1 MESGTGAHWMSS
13 KGAVMARYVTTV
25 RTAKAPQEAFAYMAD
40 LRNFAEWDPGV
51 KAVRQVEGSGGGP
64 AAVFDVTV
72 AGPGRDLTLRY
83 VTEEHDAP
91 RNLLV
96 VARSSV
102 FTSIDRI
109 TVEPDGT
116 GSVVTYDADLRLNG
130 VLRVGDL
137 GLRLVFGQIGDRAAA
152 GLRQVLGAPAETN
165 D

>member
-1 MESGTGAHWMSS
+1 MT
-13 KGAVMARYVTTV
+13 
-25 RTAKAPQEAFAYMAD
+25 PQEAFAYMAD
-40 LRNFAEWDPGV
+40 LGNFVEWDPGV

-64 AAVFDVTV
+64 DAVFDVTV
-72 AGPGRDLTLRY
+72 VAPGPDLTLRY

-91 RNLLV
+91 HNLLV
-96 VARSSV
+96 VARSIV

-116 GSVVTYDADLRLNG
+116 GSIVTYDADLRLNG

-152 GLRQVLGAPAETN
+152 GLRRVLGANVA
-165 D
+165 

>member
-1 MESGTGAHWMSS
+1 
-13 KGAVMARYVTTV
+13 MARYVTTV
-25 RTAKAPQEAFAYMAD
+25 RTAKTPKEAFAYMAD

-51 KAVRQVEGSGGGP
+51 KAVKQVKGKGGGP
-64 AAVFDVTV
+64 GNVFDVTV
-72 AGPGRDLTLRY
+72 AGFPSDVTLRY

-96 VARSSV
+96 VARNTV

-109 TVEPDGT
+109 TVEKDGR

-137 GLRLVFGQIGDRAAA
+137 GLRLVFGRIGDRAAA
-152 GLRQVLGAPAETN
+152 GLRLALGAKVV
-165 D
+165 

>member
-1 MESGTGAHWMSS
+1 
-13 KGAVMARYVTTV
+13 MARYVTTV
-25 RTAKAPQEAFAYMAD
+25 KSAMTPQEAFAYMAD
-40 LRNFAEWDPGV
+40 LGNFVEWDPGV

-64 AAVFDVTV
+64 DAVFDVTV
-72 AGPGRDLTLRY
+72 VAPGPDLTLRY

-91 RNLLV
+91 HNLLV

-116 GSVVTYDADLRLNG
+116 GSLVTYDADLRLNG

-152 GLRQVLGAPAETN
+152 GLRRVLGAKVA
-165 D
+165 

>member
-1 MESGTGAHWMSS
+1 
-13 KGAVMARYVTTV
+13 MARYVTTV
-25 RTAKAPQEAFAYMAD
+25 RTAKTPQEAFDYMAD

-51 KAVRQVEGSGGGP
+51 KAVRQVQGAGGGP
-64 AAVFDVTV
+64 DSVFDVTV
-72 AGPGRDLTLRY
+72 AGIGRDLTLRY
-83 VTEEHDAP
+83 LTEEYDAP

-137 GLRLVFGQIGDRAAA
+137 GLRLMFGQIGERAAA
-152 GLRQVLGAPAETN
+152 GLRRALGAQA
-165 D
+165 

>member
-1 MESGTGAHWMSS
+1 
-13 KGAVMARYVTTV
+13 MARYVTTV
-25 RTAKAPQEAFAYMAD
+25 RSAKTPQEAFAYMAD

-51 KAVRQVEGSGGGP
+51 KAVRQVKGTGGGP
-64 AAVFDVTV
+64 DAVFDVTV
-72 AGPGRDLTLRY
+72 AGPVLDLTLRY

-91 RNLLV
+91 RTLLV

-116 GSVVTYDADLRLNG
+116 GSVVTYNADLRLNG

-137 GLRLVFGQIGDRAAA
+137 GLRLVFGAIGDRAAA
-152 GLRQVLGAPAETN
+152 GLRRVLGSS
-165 D
+165 

>member
-1 MESGTGAHWMSS
+1 
-13 KGAVMARYVTTV
+13 MARYVTTV
-25 RTAKAPQEAFAYMAD
+25 RTAKTPQEAFDYMAD

-51 KAVRQVEGSGGGP
+51 KAVRQVQGAGGGP
-64 AAVFDVTV
+64 DSVFDVTV
-72 AGPGRDLTLRY
+72 AGIGRDLTLRY
-83 VTEEHDAP
+83 LTEEYDAP

-152 GLRQVLGAPAETN
+152 GLRRALGAQV
-165 D
+165 

>member
-1 MESGTGAHWMSS
+1 
-13 KGAVMARYVTTV
+13 MARYVTTV
-25 RTAKAPQEAFAYMAD
+25 RSAKTPREAFAYMAD

-64 AAVFDVTV
+64 DAVFDVTV
-72 AGPGRDLTLRY
+72 VAPGPDLTLRY

-116 GSVVTYDADLRLNG
+116 GSVITYDADLRLNG
-130 VLRVGDL
+130 VLRIGDL

-152 GLRQVLGAPAETN
+152 GLRRVLGAQVA
-165 D
+165 

>member
-1 MESGTGAHWMSS
+1 
-13 KGAVMARYVTTV
+13 MARYVTTV
-25 RTAKAPQEAFAYMAD
+25 RTAKTPQQAFTYMAD

-51 KAVRQVEGSGGGP
+51 KAVRQVKGSGGGP
-64 AAVFDVTV
+64 DAVFDVTV
-72 AGPGRDLTLRY
+72 AGPVVDLTLRY
-83 VTEEHDAP
+83 VTEEYDAP

-96 VARSSV
+96 VARSTV

-137 GLRLVFGQIGDRAAA
+137 GLRLVFGVIGDRAAA
-152 GLRQVLGAPAETN
+152 GLRRALGEG
-165 D
+165 

>member
-1 MESGTGAHWMSS
+1 MT
-13 KGAVMARYVTTV
+13 
-25 RTAKAPQEAFAYMAD
+25 PQEAFAYMAD
-40 LRNFAEWDPGV
+40 LGNFVEWDPGV

-64 AAVFDVTV
+64 DAVFDVTV
-72 AGPGRDLTLRY
+72 VAPGPDLTLRY

-91 RNLLV
+91 HNLLV

-116 GSVVTYDADLRLNG
+116 GSLVTYDADLRLNG

-137 GLRLVFGQIGDRAAA
+137 GLRLVFGQIGNRAAA
-152 GLRQVLGAPAETN
+152 GLRRVLGAKVA
-165 D
+165 

>member
-1 MESGTGAHWMSS
+1 
-13 KGAVMARYVTTV
+13 MARYVTTV
-25 RTAKAPQEAFAYMAD
+25 RSAKTPREAFAYMAD

-64 AAVFDVTV
+64 DAVFDVTV
-72 AGPGRDLTLRY
+72 VAPGPDLTLRY

-91 RNLLV
+91 HNLLV

-116 GSVVTYDADLRLNG
+116 GSVITYDADLRLNG
-130 VLRVGDL
+130 FLRVGDL

-152 GLRQVLGAPAETN
+152 GLRRVLGAQVT
-165 D
+165 

>member
-1 MESGTGAHWMSS
+1 MT
-13 KGAVMARYVTTV
+13 
-25 RTAKAPQEAFAYMAD
+25 PQEAFAYMAD
-40 LRNFAEWDPGV
+40 LGNFVEWDPGV

-64 AAVFDVTV
+64 DAVFDVTV
-72 AGPGRDLTLRY
+72 VAPGPDLTLRY

-91 RNLLV
+91 HNLLV
-96 VARSSV
+96 VARSIV

-116 GSVVTYDADLRLNG
+116 GSLVTYDADLRLNG

-152 GLRQVLGAPAETN
+152 GLRRVLGANVA
-165 D
+165 

>member
-1 MESGTGAHWMSS
+1 
-13 KGAVMARYVTTV
+13 MARYVTTV
-25 RTAKAPQEAFAYMAD
+25 RSATTPREAFAYMAD

-64 AAVFDVTV
+64 DSVFDVTV
-72 AGPGRDLTLRY
+72 VAPGPDLTLRY

-91 RNLLV
+91 HNLLV

-116 GSVVTYDADLRLNG
+116 GSVITYDADLRLNG
-130 VLRVGDL
+130 VLRIGDM

-152 GLRQVLGAPAETN
+152 GLRRILGPQIPSS
-165 D
+165 

>member
-1 MESGTGAHWMSS
+1 
-13 KGAVMARYVTTV
+13 MARYVTTV
-25 RTAKAPQEAFAYMAD
+25 RTAKTPQEAFDYMAD

-51 KAVRQVEGSGGGP
+51 KAVRQVQGAGGGP
-64 AAVFDVTV
+64 DSVFDVTV
-72 AGPGRDLTLRY
+72 AGIGRDLTLRY
-83 VTEEHDAP
+83 LTEEYDAP

-116 GSVVTYDADLRLNG
+116 GSVLTYDADLRLNG

-137 GLRLVFGQIGDRAAA
+137 GLRLMFGWIGDRAAA
-152 GLRQVLGAPAETN
+152 GLRRVLGARGK
-165 D
+165 